1 MRLPIDL
8 INKINN
14 TPPKHKS
21 FIIGIDGFGGSG
33 KTSLAKLLKQHFEK
47 VTIVEM
53 DDFYLPSLKRA
64 DYQRVKEQ
72 VLAPLVNDIP
82 ASYQRYDWKTD
93 RMAEWHAIEPG
104 GVVIIEG
111 SYSTNNDIKSMY
123 DFKIWIECPQ
133 DVGMERGIA
142 RDLTRDK
149 VDTRN
154 KWINEW
160 MPLEKEYVNAY
171 NPKQYADYIVDGT
184 KIPPS
189 M

>member
-93 RMAEWHAIEPG
+93 KMAEWHTI
-104 GVVIIEG
+104 
-111 SYSTNNDIKSMY
+111 
-123 DFKIWIECPQ
+123 
-133 DVGMERGIA
+133 
-142 RDLTRDK
+142 
-149 VDTRN
+149 
-154 KWINEW
+154 
-160 MPLEKEYVNAY
+160 
-171 NPKQYADYIVDGT
+171 
-184 KIPPS
+184 
-189 M
+189 